1 MVYLSEFK
9 KGDDIHLSIRDREK
23 DDPKTGTHFIIQRS
37 LRRPTGSIRAT
48 IDQSIF
54 RSEMAIQVTLGTS
67 SDPPFYVLKSTL
79 SDRYQL
85 DALSPRFGCR
95 ILSGQVG
102 WKSKNLR
109 VAGEASFLPGWWKW
123 TEDVLSRFGDI
134 LRVCS
139 VYKAVQASFCLY
151 DKDPNIIC
159 AFCES
164 WSPTTN
170 TLHTMTGEWRA
181 ITYVGAF
188 LSCWLCTFVL
198 PQSEDRL
205 IRPGTFETATLMAR
219 GETFSLAVPVLTSIY
234 RGLNSISRNSKP
246 SYSKT
251 FFPAHYL
258 YAWLAYYFNTHHDAD
273 PVPFGPL
280 MVIYSGEQGS
290 KYFNDG
296 DARTLIRG
304 GAKMNVGCMMLN
316 KNRNEHLFDDGNLD
330 KVKFSYMVA
339 LRSSYL
345 VLRRESHDGHFY
357 VEPYSPHRFGRQFG
371 FCQEIT
377 GVLRRGVDERSV
389 TYYEALSQSRV
400 FTPSQSLNWKEL
412 VTPEFKKVWPTIS
425 IGDLRKGVDVLCS
438 GAVSD
443 TSKPKQGPG
452 NEKGV
457 LRQRSDVTRPEGTV
471 DSRRRRSSRT
481 DSAQRPLIGVDN
493 NDKTASDVESDVDF
507 KHRRRVRRNSVDLSV
522 DVDDLGAD
530 GFFLDV
536 PESSVVPSNLQIDG
550 DLDLEVD
557 TRNTATDYLFAQ
569 GDDPLLPRSTPGKGK
584 ELTVIKDLAP
594 LGSAR
599 MNSNVNLL
607 SSSQSQQSV
616 DDPNSVEVSSKA
628 LGVRPSPVNASNYVP
643 KTVHTPA
650 TSISS
655 FRPGPHYSAIFNNA
669 VKLIGA
675 EYLSILQSA
684 PFPEVTQIYEEASM
698 VYKGIQQLRG
708 YPSLLKCKVDSYVLS
723 VKYYLALEEA
733 GAKRQRSEQVER
745 EIHAQAEVIRQVESD
760 FAEARER
767 QKQLE
772 EQDVA
777 ITKKI
782 DSLEVELKEA
792 REIKSHLVGDLAT
805 SGTSLASLV
814 DQVKVA
820 KQSLDELEST
830 PFVSAEEIAQLE
842 EQKTHLQELQ
852 SMIKP
857 YELME

>member
-9 KGDDIHLSIRDREK
+9 KGDDIHLSIRDSEK
-23 DDPKTGTHFIIQRS
+23 DDLKTGTHFVIQRS
-37 LRRPTGSIRAT
+37 LRRPTGSMRAT
-48 IDQSIF
+48 IDQEIF
-54 RSEMAIQVTLGTS
+54 RSEMAIQVTPGTS

-79 SDRYQL
+79 PDRYQL
-85 DALSPRFGCR
+85 DALSPMLGRR
-95 ILSGQVG
+95 ILSGSVG

-109 VAGEASFLPGWWKW
+109 VSGEASFLPGWWEW

-139 VYKAVQASFCLY
+139 VYTTVQASLCLY
-151 DKDPNIIC
+151 DKDPNIIR

-170 TLHTMTGEWRA
+170 TLHTMTGEWSVSLWDIYKLRGLPILGGIYDETIPDYHMLGARDENGNRQISQACVILFTVYHRLAKDPKSKKGVTAQLWIDFWCKRERIHKVPLKRRRYTESRPKVTNNPDVNIEAQPISWSQEENDLFDSLGVVGANRRA

-234 RGLNSISRNSKP
+234 RGLNSISSNSKP

-251 FFPAHYL
+251 FFPTHYV

-280 MVIYSGEQGS
+280 MVIYSGAQGS

-296 DARTLIRG
+296 DARTLIHG

-389 TYYEALSQSRV
+389 PYYEALRYWSIILFKDSRSRV

-443 TSKPKQGPG
+443 TSKPKQCQG

-457 LRQRSDVTRPEGTV
+457 LRQRSDVMRPEGT
-471 DSRRRRSSRT
+471 DDTHKRRSSRT

-493 NDKTASDVESDVDF
+493 NDKTTSDAESDVDF
-507 KHRRRVRRNSVDLSV
+507 KHRRRVRQNSDDLSM

-557 TRNTATDYLFAQ
+557 IGNTATDYLFAQ
-569 GDDPLLPRSTPGKGK
+569 GDDPFLPKSTPGKGK

-594 LGSAR
+594 IGSAQ
-599 MNSNVNLL
+599 MNSNVNL
-607 SSSQSQQSV
+607 SSSPKSQQSV
-616 DDPNSVEVSSKA
+616 DGPNSLEVASKA
-628 LGVRPSPVNASNYVP
+628 LGVRPSPVNASNHVS
-643 KTVHTPA
+643 KTVHTHA
-650 TSISS
+650 
-655 FRPGPHYSAIFNNA
+655 
-669 VKLIGA
+669 
-675 EYLSILQSA
+675 
-684 PFPEVTQIYEEASM
+684 M
-698 VYKGIQQLRG
+698 
-708 YPSLLKCKVDSYVLS
+708 YVS
-723 VKYYLALEEA
+723 
-733 GAKRQRSEQVER
+733 
-745 EIHAQAEVIRQVESD
+745 
-760 FAEARER
+760 
-767 QKQLE
+767 
-772 EQDVA
+772 
-777 ITKKI
+777 
-782 DSLEVELKEA
+782 
-792 REIKSHLVGDLAT
+792 
-805 SGTSLASLV
+805 
-814 DQVKVA
+814 
-820 KQSLDELEST
+820 
-830 PFVSAEEIAQLE
+830 
-842 EQKTHLQELQ
+842 
-852 SMIKP
+852 
-857 YELME
+857 